1 MSPINIVIDS
11 NQYVLIIKE
20 IQDLIA
26 KFFKHLEQLI
36 YLIIS
41 KSFILSKRILT
52 SSSVTC

>member
-41 KSFILSKRILT
+41 KSFILSKIILT